1 MLGRGIAVAAHIE
14 GRGHLLA
21 VVLAAVEG
29 EEGPGNG
36 REELGLQ
43 DRATLLPL
51 LPGGEAGVADSE
63 DLLQFPWG
71 EGGGTRGK
79 SDQMYVLHVH
89 AFLLLGTTIP
99 ASLLFP

>member
-1 MLGRGIAVAAHIE
+1 MLGCGIAVAAHIE
-14 GRGHLLA
+14 GRGHLLT

-71 EGGGTRGK
+71 GTRGK

-89 AFLLLGTTIP
+89 TFLLLGTTIP